1 MKDWMWKVWGREN
14 SQGKHQVSGLGD
26 LMEDITVFPETEI
39 LEGKIPLGNQNS
51 FSFEVTLELE
61 RPKE

>member
-1 MKDWMWKVWGREN
+1 
-14 SQGKHQVSGLGD
+14 
-26 LMEDITVFPETEI
+26 MEDITVFPETEI